1 MKIYILTK
9 WLWQNVKTEK
19 EILRTII
26 VITIY
31 IIFKYMTSKQYTFIK
46 T

>member
-1 MKIYILTK
+1 MA
-9 WLWQNVKTEK
+9 NVKTEK

-31 IIFKYMTSKQYTFIK
+31 IIFKYMTSKQYTFIY